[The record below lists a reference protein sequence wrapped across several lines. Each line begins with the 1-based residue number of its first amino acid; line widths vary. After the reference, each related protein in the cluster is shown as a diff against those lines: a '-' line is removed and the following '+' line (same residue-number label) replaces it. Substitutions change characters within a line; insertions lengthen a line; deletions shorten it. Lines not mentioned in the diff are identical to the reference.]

1 MQRHSLS
8 GTTMGTRYSAVFFA
22 AAGVDEA
29 AIAADLFAAVNSVDQ
44 QMSSWKPESELSRL
58 NRAPAGQWQVVPKAL
73 YCVLLT
79 ALRVGEQSRGAF
91 DIGVG
96 DLVDAWGFGAG
107 QQQPDEQQI
116 RRLQQR
122 VYRAATDLLEID
134 HAHNRVRKRAPVSLD
149 LSGIAKGYGVDAL
162 AHCLDGLGIRSYL
175 VGIDGEMRAGNLK
188 PDGRAWA
195 IAIEKPLRG
204 VREAMS
210 VMEIRDCA
218 IATSGDY
225 RRWTEIEG
233 KHYAHTM
240 NPLLGRPSCNR
251 LAAVTVLESS
261 CMLADAWASA
271 LLVLGEDEGVELA
284 QERGMD
290 ALFVLHEGQRLG
302 QISIA
307 QGKRQACA
315 IGTAVTGPG
324 IRFQASQAGIQSPR
338 P

>member
-1 MQRHSLS
+1 MRAYKLS
-8 GTTMGTRYSAVFFA
+8 GPTMGTRYTAVYFA
-22 AAGVDEA
+22 TAGVDEA
-29 AIAADLFAAVNSVDQ
+29 AIAAGLFAAVDRVDQ
-44 QMSSWKPESELSRL
+44 QMSSWKSESNLSRL
-58 NRAPAGQWQVVPKAL
+58 NRAPAEQWHAVPHEL
-73 YCVLLT
+73 LCVLAT
-79 ALRVGEQSRGAF
+79 ALRVGEQSGGAF

-96 DLVDAWGFGAG
+96 DLVDAWGFGASR
-107 QQQPDEQQI
+107 QQADEQQI

-122 VYRAATDLLEID
+122 LYRPASDLLEID
-134 HAHNRVRKRAPVSLD
+134 QANNRVRKQTPVTLD

-162 AHCLDGLGIRSYL
+162 ARCLNGFGIGSYL

-188 PDGRAWA
+188 PDGRAWT
-195 IAIEKPLRG
+195 IAIEKPIRG

-210 VMEIRDCA
+210 VMEIRDSA

-225 RRWTEIEG
+225 RRWTEFEG

-240 NPLLGRPSCNR
+240 NPLLGRPVRNR

-271 LLVLGEDEGVELA
+271 LLVLGESAGVELA

-290 ALFVLHEGQRLG
+290 ALFVLHDGEEFR

-307 QGKRQACA
+307 QGKRQP
-315 IGTAVTGPG
+315 T
-324 IRFQASQAGIQSPR
+324 
-338 P
+338 